1 MPVLDDYNMEEDAA
15 LSLSPAAQQYLEK
28 QKMLLLGVMLVCLVA
43 MVMVSL
49 AAFFVAIGAI
59 FESFW
64 FVFNALSLAAMAWLL
79 RRIIKA
85 AMGYSEAIGVLSS
98 TSFIWKTRS
107 HFWRQIGFF
116 WVAVAFA
123 VTTMASVKV
132 KMFNFSSRSSGVS
145 PAVLDNLI
153 EINKSM
159 ETIRRLQQDSVYNE
173 SIRNL
178 LRTSDSLR
186 QIVIPKLNTMPSR

>member
-1 MPVLDDYNMEEDAA
+1 MPILDDYNLEEDAA
-15 LSLSPAAQQYLEK
+15 PSLSPAAQQYLEK
-28 QKMLLLGVMLVCLVA
+28 QKTLLLGVMAVCIVA
-43 MVMVSL
+43 MVLVSF
-49 AAFFVAIGAI
+49 AAFFVAIGAV

-64 FVFNALSLAAMAWLL
+64 YALNALSWAAMAWLL

-85 AMGYSEAIGVLSS
+85 AMGYSEAIGILNG
-98 TSFIWKTRS
+98 TTFIWKTRS

-145 PAVLDNLI
+145 PAVLDNFI

-159 ETIRRLQQDSVYNE
+159 ENIRRLQQDSAYNE
-173 SIRNL
+173 AIRNL
-178 LRTSDSLR
+178 IKINDTLLYKRPNIS
-186 QIVIPKLNTMPSR
+186 IPTIKR